1 MDQHSALFDNG
12 AGTMRVR
19 LKAQRTHVHANLVP
33 CIIFGRDGPIS
44 IETTGGFVSGEALMV
59 NANWDHIVNFHG
71 NAADVIYLE
80 ASAGVVQGSWQAKP
94 VSDATLHVLE
104 QYADDLSHDVS
115 HALADTIGGARPR
128 LDDAIV
134 AIQHEIVADPMARF
148 GELEAS
154 RLVGLERTTMLR
166 RFKQQTEMTFRAYKS
181 WVALKYATRLVMTG
195 EQIGNA
201 GLDAG
206 FADAAH
212 FSRQFRATFG
222 LTPTQAR
229 ECII

>member
-1 MDQHSALFDNG
+1 MDQQSALFDDG
-12 AGTMRVR
+12 AGTLRVR
-19 LKAQRTHVHANLVP
+19 LKAQRTQVHANLVP

-44 IETTGGFVSGEALMV
+44 IETLHGVVTGGALLV
-59 NANWDHIVNFHG
+59 DANWDHIVNFHG
-71 NAADVIYLE
+71 HSADVIYLE
-80 ASAGVVQGSWQAKP
+80 SISSMLQGSWQAKP
-94 VSDATLHVLE
+94 VSNATLRVLE
-104 QYADDLSHDVS
+104 DYADDLSLDVA

-148 GELEAS
+148 GEIQAS

-166 RFKQQTEMTFRAYKS
+166 RFKQKTGMTFRAYKS
-181 WVALKYATRLVMTG
+181 WVALKYATRLLMNG
-195 EQIGNA
+195 EQIGHV

-212 FSRQFRATFG
+212 FSRRFRTTFG
-222 LTPTQAR
+222 LSPSEAK
-229 ECII
+229 ECVI